1 MHIIITGGNQ
11 GIGFYLTEHLLEL
24 GNHVTVLDVEITEL
38 LKLKEKYPAQLL
50 PVICDVRN
58 KDGIQEAVRMSVTNY
73 GDIDIAIHNACLCT
87 FGPMKDTDCTVYEEV
102 FHVNYFG
109 ALRLAKAVV
118 PYMEK
123 AGKGKVIFT
132 SSGVGIM
139 GFPDISPY
147 ASSKGAIESLAKC
160 LNLEYMDK
168 GIRFQLIHPPLTRT
182 RSAAPLPVPRDFM
195 ADPKAVGYG
204 LANRVNKESFYICHS
219 VGQQLQT
226 ALCYLFPVKMGRS
239 MSALL
244 KRKQNM
250 T

>member
-132 SSGVGIM
+132 KNGI
-139 GFPDISPY
+139 
-147 ASSKGAIESLAKC
+147 
-160 LNLEYMDK
+160 DK
-168 GIRFQLIHPPLTRT
+168 
-182 RSAAPLPVPRDFM
+182 
-195 ADPKAVGYG
+195 
-204 LANRVNKESFYICHS
+204 NRCVC
-219 VGQQLQT
+219 
-226 ALCYLFPVKMGRS
+226 
-239 MSALL
+239 
-244 KRKQNM
+244 
-250 T
+250 